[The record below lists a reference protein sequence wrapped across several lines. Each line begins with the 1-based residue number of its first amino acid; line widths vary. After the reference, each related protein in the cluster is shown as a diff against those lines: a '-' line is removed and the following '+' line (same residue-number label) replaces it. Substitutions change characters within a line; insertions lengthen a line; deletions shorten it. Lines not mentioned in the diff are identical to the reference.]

1 MSTVRSV
8 LRMGVCVTIAGISA
22 FSSGAF
28 AAEPVTKDEAVA
40 MVKKAV
46 AAIRSEG
53 ADKAYADIDNR
64 SARFVDRELYIVVCG
79 AYGTILAHGANKARI
94 GTNQI
99 DGKDVDGKP
108 FIKERVELAKEHA
121 SFWQSY
127 KFMNPVTQEI
137 EPKQMYCERLDTT
150 TVCGGIYQ

>member
-1 MSTVRSV
+1 M
-8 LRMGVCVTIAGISA
+8 RMGVCVTIAGISA

-79 AYGTILAHGANKARI
+79 ADGTILAHGANKARSAP
-94 GTNQI
+94 TRSM
-99 DGKDVDGKP
+99 
-108 FIKERVELAKEHA
+108 ERTLTA
-121 SFWQSY
+121 SLSSKNAWSSPRSMRAFGS
-127 KFMNPVTQEI
+127 PI
-137 EPKQMYCERLDTT
+137 SS
-150 TVCGGIYQ
+150 

>member
-1 MSTVRSV
+1 MSTMRSV
-8 LRMGVCVTIAGISA
+8 LRMGVCVTIAGIAA

-28 AAEPVTKDEAVA
+28 AAEPVTKDETVA

-46 AAIRSEG
+46 TAIRSEG
-53 ADKAYADIDNR
+53 ADKAYAEIDDR

-79 AYGTILAHGANKARI
+79 PDGTILADGVNKARI
-94 GTNQI
+94 GTNQF
-99 DGKDVDGKP
+99 DGKDPDGKP

-127 KFMNPVTQEI
+127 VLTNPVTQEMSRKRCI
-137 EPKQMYCERLDTT
+137 ASRLDTRP
-150 TVCGGIYQ
+150 VCGGIYQ